1 MLRQLLSK
9 ERQEGGFSLIEILVV
24 ILVIG
29 ILAAIAIPMFLNQR
43 RSANDAAVQS
53 DIRNAAFAAE
63 NWMIKNPNSATP
75 SQQLFVGPV
84 KANYGG
90 QEFTVSPGVHLEIVN
105 FGRQNKDTIGAYV
118 IYAYHEDGNQ
128 YKECN
133 KLRYS
138 SNEGGYSNSYGG
150 NFCPAE

>member
-9 ERQEGGFSLIEILVV
+9 ERQEGGFTLIEILVV
-24 ILVIG
+24 ILIIG
-29 ILAAIAIPMFLNQR
+29 VLAAIAIPMFLNQR
-43 RSANDAAVQS
+43 RSANDAAVHS
-53 DIRNAAFAAE
+53 DIKNAALAAE
-63 NWMIKNPNSATP
+63 NWMIKNPNAVTP
-75 SQQLFVGPV
+75 AQQNFVGPT

-90 QEFTVSPGVHLEIVN
+90 QEFTVSPGVHMQIVN
-105 FGRQNKDTIGAYV
+105 FGRQGSDTIGAYV
-118 IYAYHEDGNQ
+118 IYAWHEDGNQ

-138 SNEGGYSNSYGG
+138 SNEGGYSNSFGG

>member
-1 MLRQLLSK
+1 MLYKLLSR
-9 ERQEGGFSLIEILVV
+9 ERQEGGFTLIEILVV

-29 ILAAIAIPMFLNQR
+29 VLAAIAIPMFLNQR

-53 DIRNAAFAAE
+53 DIRNASIAAE
-63 NWMIKNPNSATP
+63 NWMVKNPHDATP
-75 SQQLFVGPV
+75 SQQLFVGPT

-90 QEFTVSPGVHLEIVN
+90 QEFTVSKGVHLEIVN
-105 FGRQNKDTIGAYV
+105 FGRQNRSHIGAYV

-138 SNEGGYSNSYGG
+138 SNEGGYSDSYGG
-150 NFCPAE
+150 NYCT